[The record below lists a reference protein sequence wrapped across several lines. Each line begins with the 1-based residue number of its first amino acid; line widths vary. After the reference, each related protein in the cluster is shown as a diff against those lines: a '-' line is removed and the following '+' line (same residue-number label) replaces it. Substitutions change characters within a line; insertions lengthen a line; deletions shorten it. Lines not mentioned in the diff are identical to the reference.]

1 MKRQTAKRLAAV
13 IISILTVAISVTAQD
28 GLGIGKIFD
37 KYGHSKGCRMVEMN
51 NTNLHGHSL
60 RVYKSLTYK
69 RIGNAIETML
79 KEDRRKARKIR
90 EVVDDG
96 RITSGYYMMPPLDDG
111 INRYILFSKGIYG
124 SGAVI
129 YIEGRLSPDDIMQIC
144 YAKKR
149 R

>member
-1 MKRQTAKRLAAV
+1 MKRQTAKRLTAV
-13 IISILTVAISVTAQD
+13 IISILTVTISVTAQE

-90 EVVDDG
+90 EVVDP
-96 RITSGYYMMPPLDDG
+96 RKRNPHRPKPTSQC
-111 INRYILFSKGIYG
+111 
-124 SGAVI
+124 A
-129 YIEGRLSPDDIMQIC
+129 C
-144 YAKKR
+144 
-149 R
+149 